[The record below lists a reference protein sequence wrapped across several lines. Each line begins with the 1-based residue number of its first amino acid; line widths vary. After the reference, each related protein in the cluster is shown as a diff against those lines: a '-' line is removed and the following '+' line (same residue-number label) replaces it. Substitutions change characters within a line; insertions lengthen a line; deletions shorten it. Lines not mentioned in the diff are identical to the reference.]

1 MYNAR
6 GLLLL
11 ALLMSCK
18 RIKASTI
25 ERDFSNLGQWKHF
38 ETLDDQKLLMPSKL
52 RGKLLLYNE
61 FLTKKE
67 KFRIYSIDFN
77 LKLYSDKNH
86 FVKSR
91 KIMMK
96 LLPLLQKSG
105 TSPTS
110 MEKIHDLII
119 KKSMKTVKTTKLL
132 KSIVNAK

>member
-6 GLLLL
+6 GVLLL
-11 ALLMSCK
+11 ALFMSCK
-18 RIKASTI
+18 RIKAYTI
-25 ERDFSNLGQWKHF
+25 ERDFSNLGPGKHF
-38 ETLDDQKLLMPSKL
+38 ETLDDQKPLMQSKL
-52 RGKLLLYNE
+52 RGKFLLYHE

-67 KFRIYSIDFN
+67 KYSIDFN
-77 LKLYSDKNH
+77 LKLYYDKNH

-110 MEKIHDLII
+110 MEKIHELSI
-119 KKSMKTVKTTKLL
+119 KNSIKTVKTMKLL
-132 KSIVNAK
+132 MSIVNAK